1 MQVERVVAGDV
12 VGQNSAVDVDR
23 ALGPAR
29 GAAGE
34 VQERHVV
41 GIGRRNLE
49 PVRGFRHQVVPG
61 QRPRHAAAP
70 IRMTCARSG
79 SRSRICSTLRRYS
92 ASLVTSTR
100 PCAHLQAGG
109 DRLRAEGG
117 EQGRHHASV
126 LQRPQRCH
134 VELRHAAG
142 QDEYAL
148 AHADTESSQDIGEA
162 VGGGSQLAE
171 AEIPAL
177 AGAPEPAQ
185 CQMIGARTPRVA
197 IHGLVRDV
205 QAATV
210 GQPVQHPPRPVPLE
224 VTADRVV
231 VGQVRLQPKAR
242 RSLPDRRIPA
252 AQSLSAHRFDACHLP
267 RAACG

>member
-1 MQVERVVAGDV
+1 MSSGS
-12 VGQNSAVDVDR
+12 VG
-23 ALGPAR
+23 
-29 GAAGE
+29 
-34 VQERHVV
+34 
-41 GIGRRNLE
+41 GISNRSEAFAIRSS
-49 PVRGFRHQVVPG
+49 QDSVPG
-61 QRPRHAAAP
+61 TLDGTDQDDMRQLRKPVADLLDLAAVQCLAGHEHP
-70 IRMTCARSG
+70 
-79 SRSRICSTLRRYS
+79 
-92 ASLVTSTR
+92 SL
-100 PCAHLQAGG
+100 AHLQAGG
-109 DRLRAEGG
+109 DRLRAKGG

-148 AHADTESSQDIGEA
+148 AHADTEPLQDIGEA

-177 AGAPEPAQ
+177 AGAPEPAK

-252 AQSLSAHRFDACHLP
+252 AQSLQCPSL
-267 RAACG
+267 